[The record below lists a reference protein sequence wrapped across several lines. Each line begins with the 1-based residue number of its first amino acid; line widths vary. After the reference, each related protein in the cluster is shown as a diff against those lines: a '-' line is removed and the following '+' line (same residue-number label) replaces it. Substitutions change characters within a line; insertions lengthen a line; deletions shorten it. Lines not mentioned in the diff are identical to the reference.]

1 MKRPPQCSSFRLTVQ
16 THIHLTESADKLEA
30 ALKKVIPVSTT
41 NVERK
46 IILVGTSNQVESLSI
61 IYEQVKSRRTVSVL
75 RRMLINN
82 LDGNTT
88 SFILNK
94 QAAAAGV
101 VALIDRESE
110 SPLGGLRIQIQ
121 CQPIQQVIDW
131 LTYALDADKHQKYSE
146 LYER

>member
-1 MKRPPQCSSFRLTVQ
+1 MTAA
-16 THIHLTESADKLEA
+16 ADELEA
-30 ALKKVIPVSTT
+30 ALKNVILLSTT
-41 NVERK
+41 NVVK
-46 IILVGTSNQVESLSI
+46 QIILVGTSNQVESLSI
-61 IYEQVKSRRTVSVL
+61 IYEQVKSRRTASVL

-82 LDGNTT
+82 LEGNTT
-88 SFILNK
+88 SFLLNK

-131 LTYALDADKHQKYSE
+131 LTCTLHADKLQKYRE
-146 LYER
+146 LDER